1 MFTELNI
8 IIKKATK
15 LLSVSYNRTGHN
27 YSHNKTPLKASIGGF
42 IEQDWI
48 NVGNDLRRG
57 ILDYGTSKFK

>member
-1 MFTELNI
+1 MYLI
-8 IIKKATK
+8 
-15 LLSVSYNRTGHN
+15 YRTGHN
-27 YSHNKTPLKASIGGF
+27 YSHNKTPLKAPIGGF